1 MTDVKLQVKHKN
13 QLGETFQPDIGSP
26 QGDCASPIWFIFY
39 LHKALQETKSKIK
52 NHREPKIDTAHDH
65 PYSKISKKV
74 KIPKSQKDFLL
85 DQQYADD
92 ISYATTNKEVKNSIK
107 EETPD
112 TLKRKNLLVN
122 NDKTEEYE
130 IHRNS
135 KNKEWQKCKLVGTLL
150 GNDEDIKRRKQLA
163 CAAFSKNKQVLCSK
177 KISLNI
183 RVRIFIALI
192 ASIFL
197 YNCELWTLSYKAKQ
211 KIDTFQ
217 RKFLRQIV
225 RSRWMKNSVLYVMAK
240 SLNIVH

>member
-1 MTDVKLQVKHKN
+1 M
-13 QLGETFQPDIGSP
+13 
-26 QGDCASPIWFIFY
+26 
-39 LHKALQETKSKIK
+39 
-52 NHREPKIDTAHDH
+52 
-65 PYSKISKKV
+65 
-74 KIPKSQKDFLL
+74 

-163 CAAFSKNKQVLCSK
+163 CAAFSKNKQILCSK

-225 RSRWMKNSVLYVMAK
+225 RSRWIKNSVLYKLCNTVPWSVTIQNKRLSWFDHLNRLPDKAPAK
-240 SLNIVH
+240 VAFR